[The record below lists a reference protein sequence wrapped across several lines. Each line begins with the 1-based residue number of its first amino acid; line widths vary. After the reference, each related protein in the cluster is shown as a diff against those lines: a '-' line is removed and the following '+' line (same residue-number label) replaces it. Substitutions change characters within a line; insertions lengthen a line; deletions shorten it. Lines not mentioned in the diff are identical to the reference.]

1 MFLESEHRSDTV
13 EQRLGLEWLAHVAAG
28 AVCERRDH
36 VVAPICRGGDE
47 IVAGSLN
54 IMSERI
60 TRSRLAGEPA
70 DAVIQPRLSAIGL
83 LEYHRGA
90 EAIAE
95 GRATAE
101 LAIPLIL
108 RQLQYPV

>member
-1 MFLESEHRSDTV
+1 MKAEFV
-13 EQRLGLEWLAHVAAG
+13 I
-28 AVCERRDH
+28 AVDLNSHLVGRY
-36 VVAPICRGGDE
+36 AKASRGDKPSKRPGMIE
-47 IVAGSLN
+47 VLSNSIN

-70 DAVIQPRLSAIGL
+70 DIVIQPRLAELGL

-95 GRATAE
+95 GRAAVE
-101 LAIPLIL
+101 WVLP
-108 RQLQYPV
+108 QLKRMLEEA